1 MGLFDKFF
9 GPPSKDKFAQM
20 VIDAICKAG
29 ETGSIVFDPGDFCL
43 RKENR
48 QVTSLANAYIE
59 YCAADQQE
67 RKNVLKRWVR
77 GWFLLDK
84 EVPKEFEDI
93 RPDLY
98 PSVQSR
104 AYYELM
110 SLRTKVEHDRIQ
122 EWPHV
127 IVGEHLAVGLI
138 HDMKDGLRLIRDDEL
153 DTWGVTLYEALEVAV
168 DNLKQRPTRV
178 IGPETGEGLYTPVSD
193 DNHDASR
200 LLMLDMIRDFRVKGD
215 PIAMIPTRD
224 MLLVAG
230 SEDCDALSRMLNLA
244 RNERDNEHHV
254 ISTVAV
260 WLHGDAWDAWL
271 PERDH
276 PLHDEFKLLQ
286 VQQLSGDY
294 RVQKELLDKLHQKD
308 GTDIFVATYNG
319 VRNEATGRVHT
330 YSVWGG
336 GITSWLPRTDIIA
349 LMRTDFDRPRRHEWN
364 RVADIAGDLLQP
376 LNLYPPR
383 FLVDGFPTAEQ
394 IVAMGDPVDL

>member
-48 QVTSLANAYIE
+48 QVTCLANAYIE

-67 RKNVLKRWVR
+67 RENVLKRWVR

-84 EVPKEFEDI
+84 EVPKKFEDI
-93 RPDLY
+93 GPDLC

-254 ISTVAV
+254 ISTVGSDYNDLYDFNGSEGTYLNGGV
-260 WLHGDAWDAWL
+260 T
-271 PERDH
+271 
-276 PLHDEFKLLQ
+276 
-286 VQQLSGDY
+286 LSGSTLY
-294 RVQKELLDKLHQKD
+294 
-308 GTDIFVATYNG
+308 
-319 VRNEATGRVHT
+319 
-330 YSVWGG
+330 
-336 GITSWLPRTDIIA
+336 GITGAVGSRLSLVAQRDTQRLGQYGTGDVASWIGCWG
-349 LMRTDFDRPRRHEWN
+349 RPN
-364 RVADIAGDLLQP
+364 GNPAAKKG
-376 LNLYPPR
+376 
-383 FLVDGFPTAEQ
+383 
-394 IVAMGDPVDL
+394 